1 VTRYQTVCE
10 TLRARPRRWLVTGV
24 AGFIGSALLEKLLE
38 LDQTVVGLDSFAT
51 GYQHNLDDVLAR
63 FPERA
68 HRFTFIEGDICD
80 PEACRRASAGVD
92 HVLHQAALGS
102 VPRSIKE
109 PLRSHAAN
117 VNGFLEVMFAA
128 RDAGV
133 KRVVYASSSSVYG
146 DHPGLP
152 KLEDRIGRQL
162 SPYAI
167 TKRVDELYA
176 GVIQDCYGT
185 EIVGLRYF
193 NVFGRRQDPEG
204 AYAAV
209 IPRWVH
215 TLLSGQTCDIF
226 GDGSN
231 SRDFCYID
239 NTVQANLLAATA
251 EDASVSNQV
260 YNVGCGG
267 RTSLTELYTYIR
279 ESLAEMRP
287 ELAAVEPRY
296 GTPRAGDV
304 AHSQA
309 NIDKICAALGYE
321 HTHDIRAGLRET
333 VRWFAQRHQGGF
345 GNPA

>member
-1 VTRYQTVCE
+1 VTRYQTICE
-10 TLRARPRRWLVTGV
+10 ALRARPRRWLVTGV

-68 HRFTFIEGDICD
+68 QRFTFIEGDICD
-80 PEACRRASAGVD
+80 AQACRRASAGVD

-102 VPRSIKE
+102 VPRSLKE

-239 NTVQANLLAATA
+239 NTVQANILAATT
-251 EDASVSNQV
+251 DDPSVSNQV

-279 ESLAEMRP
+279 DSLAEMRP
-287 ELAAVEPRY
+287 ELASVEPRY

-309 NIDKICAALGYE
+309 NIDKICTALGYE

-333 VRWFAQRHQGGF
+333 VRWFAERHQLGA
-345 GNPA
+345 PA

>member
-1 VTRYQTVCE
+1 VTRYQEVCDA
-10 TLRARPRRWLVTGV
+10 LRARPRRWLVTGV
-24 AGFIGSALLEKLLE
+24 AGFIGSALLERLLE
-38 LDQTVVGLDSFAT
+38 LDQTVVGLDSFVT

-63 FPERA
+63 FPDRA
-68 HRFTFIEGDICD
+68 GRFTFIEGDITD
-80 PEACRRASAGVD
+80 PAACRRASAGVD

-152 KLEDRIGRQL
+152 KVEDRIGRQL

-215 TLLSGQTCDIF
+215 ALLTGQACDIF

-231 SRDFCYID
+231 SRDFCYVD
-239 NTVQANLLAATA
+239 NAVQANILAATA
-251 EDASVSNQV
+251 EDPSVTNQV

-267 RTSLTELYTYIR
+267 RTTLTELFEYIR
-279 ESLAEMRP
+279 ENLAEMRP
-287 ELAAVEPRY
+287 ALARVEPRY

-309 NIDKICAALGYE
+309 NIDKIRTVLGYE

-333 VRWFAQRHQGGF
+333 VRWFAQRHQSGA
-345 GNPA
+345 GNRA